1 MKKILLSLLVV
12 SLLALPLSAMAMEKM
27 SGNDMGDVTG
37 QAGVTIAFGST
48 TTTSIDFSEVSW
60 GDPDGMGTGTNASCA
75 GWLVIDGDISIQQV
89 ISCGQTLKLDIATAC
104 AGDYT
109 ICTAGAIIPSGTTF
123 IAVGLPSIKTSI
135 NTPDT
140 LYVGLG
146 ESSGSIA
153 GTLGILNLKNLDVS
167 QGTPSALYIYAH

>member
-1 MKKILLSLLVV
+1 MRKLLV
-12 SLLALPLSAMAMEKM
+12 SLIIGAMLALPMSAMAM
-27 SGNDMGDVTG
+27 DAVTNAELDGVAG

-89 ISCGQTLKLDIATAC
+89 ISCGQTLELDVATAC

-123 IAVGLPSIKTSI
+123 IALGLPNIQTSI

-146 ESSGSIA
+146 ESAGSIA
-153 GTLGILNLKNLDVS
+153 GTLGILNLKNLDVN
-167 QGTPSALYIYAH
+167 QGTPSDLYIYAH